1 MKKIFLIFGF
11 LLFSQ
16 NTFAAVHSVEN
27 ISEKVKGDRLSLS
40 DVNSILG
47 TIRGFFFDDSTGFVG
62 IGTDEPAAN
71 LEISSGNYGDAVLRI
86 EADEDNSD
94 EGDNPRIEFMQDGG
108 INGMKIG
115 LTEYEGSSYNSFAF
129 FHIVGGTESETP
141 ALVIEQDRTIQIQ
154 GNVGIGTTVPD
165 TKLEVASTNS
175 SQLTL
180 RNTDTT
186 NGTAGYGNLWADNN
200 GLWLQG
206 HGDTSGQS
214 IILNPNGGNVGIGG
228 ASPPN
233 AKLEINTDIDVTAN
247 PDSKGLRLKESHGD
261 WLLSLGVENVTN
273 QGFAIRDV
281 TQGTYPFVIREET
294 GNVGIGNSS
303 PGAKLE
309 VSNKTGDIGNFLFRA
324 NEIRSGDQDG
334 AHHKSFAIAGNGQEI
349 VEIGALSTFVSLEPS
364 LDYFFINTDKTEI
377 AAGTGQYSPDFVID
391 SSGNVGIGTTDPK
404 AGLHVLTSGSGN
416 SGDGVLIGQDASNGN
431 SKIEIRGSSDGT
443 ETPYIDFSN
452 DDTSDYDMR
461 LMLNGDDK
469 LSITGGKV
477 GIGTTEPDVELEVN
491 GDIRVGSI
499 KDEDTE
505 SFPSYGA
512 KLFFSGGSD
521 GAQSNSDNT
530 DPLWIARENVAYNES
545 NLVIGLGD
553 DAVGGESFIIR
564 AEPDEEGEKDV
575 FRVNNVGSALLAGAL
590 TQNSD
595 SRYKK
600 EIQTLPSALE
610 KVSALRG
617 VSYQWKDRND
627 ESEKIGVIAQ
637 EVEKIYPELVHTDED
652 GYKSVA
658 YSNLVAPL
666 IESVKELNQKITELE
681 SEIETL
687 KTSQN

>member
-62 IGTDEPAAN
+62 VGTDSPSAKLHVNGSDHSQLHIGRSEYPN
-71 LEISSGNYGDAVLRI
+71 TYLDIWTGTSYPVIDSIGSSIKTLEIRN
-86 EADEDNSD
+86 DN
-94 EGDNPRIEFMQDGG
+94 
-108 INGMKIG
+108 
-115 LTEYEGSSYNSFAF
+115 
-129 FHIVGGTESETP
+129 
-141 ALVIEQDRTIQIQ
+141 
-154 GNVGIGTTVPD
+154 
-165 TKLEVASTNS
+165 
-175 SQLTL
+175 
-180 RNTDTT
+180 
-186 NGTAGYGNLWADNN
+186 TA
-200 GLWLQG
+200 QM
-206 HGDTSGQS
+206 T
-214 IILNPNGGNVGIGG
+214 
-228 ASPPN
+228 
-233 AKLEINTDIDVTAN
+233 IDV
-247 PDSKGLRLKESHGD
+247 D
-261 WLLSLGVENVTN
+261 
-273 QGFAIRDV
+273 
-281 TQGTYPFVIREET
+281 

-477 GIGTTEPDVELEVN
+477 GIGTSSP
-491 GDIRVGSI
+491 
-499 KDEDTE
+499 
-505 SFPSYGA
+505 GA
-512 KLFFSGGSD
+512 KLEINAQDSSEQVILRRTKVNTQDEGHYSFGADGGGLKFWSGGYANSGGSAEVLFD
-521 GAQSNSDNT
+521 PNGNITANS
-530 DPLWIARENVAYNES
+530 
-545 NLVIGLGD
+545 
-553 DAVGGESFIIR
+553 
-564 AEPDEEGEKDV
+564 V
-575 FRVNNVGSALLAGAL
+575 FYE
-590 TQNSD
+590 SD

-627 ESEKIGVIAQ
+627 DSTKIGVVAQ
-637 EVEKIYPELVHTDED
+637 EIEKVYPELVHTDED

-658 YSNLVAPL
+658 YSNLVAPM
-666 IESVKELNQKITELE
+666 IEAIKELNQTVIELQ
-681 SEIETL
+681 
-687 KTSQN
+687 SQVQHLQNAQN